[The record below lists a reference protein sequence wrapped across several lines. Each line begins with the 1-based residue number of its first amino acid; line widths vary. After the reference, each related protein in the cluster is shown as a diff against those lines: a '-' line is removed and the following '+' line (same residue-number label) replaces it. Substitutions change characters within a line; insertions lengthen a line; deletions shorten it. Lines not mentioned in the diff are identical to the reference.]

1 MQGDEVLYNGN
12 IDRTKRKVHVALAC
26 VSIIFGVGL
35 YFLFRYIIFGGNAVK
50 VYPGGLMSKGF
61 VPDFV
66 FAVAASIAL
75 IYACLNLTV
84 GRIIINR
91 FSIDDSGAG
100 FKKPSYVPAV
110 VTLLVAFTFLYV
122 AHYGSVAFTDS
133 RIIIPEPSGYSSEYD
148 NLTVYKAEYFVD
160 EIGQFR
166 NDSDSVCYVLYNGK
180 EFYDMPIMNLGESQE
195 KKIADLFS
203 EHNVKIVNVAT
214 TDKIP
219 DYRNK

>member
-1 MQGDEVLYNGN
+1 MYNGN
-12 IDRTKRKVHVALAC
+12 IDRTKRKVHIALAC
-26 VSIIFGVGL
+26 VSIILGIGL

-50 VYPGGLMSKGF
+50 VYPDGLMSSGP

-66 FAVAASIAL
+66 FAVAVSIAL

-91 FSIDDSGAG
+91 FSIDGSGAG
-100 FKKPSYVPAV
+100 KPSYVPAV
-110 VTLLVAFTFLYV
+110 ITLLVAFIFSYA

-133 RIIIPEPSGYSSEYD
+133 RIIIPEPSGYSSGYD
-148 NLTVYKAEYFVD
+148 DLTVYKAEYFVD
-160 EIGQFR
+160 EIGQLR

-180 EFYDMPIMNLGESQE
+180 EFYDMPIMNLDESQE

-203 EHNVKIVNVAT
+203 KHNVKIVNVAT

-219 DYRNK
+219 DYRNKQ

>member
-1 MQGDEVLYNGN
+1 MRGKIER
-12 IDRTKRKVHVALAC
+12 IKRKVNISLVC
-26 VSIIFGVGL
+26 VSIILGVGL

-50 VYPGGLMSKGF
+50 VYPDGLMSRGP

-66 FAVAASIAL
+66 FAVVVSISL

-100 FKKPSYVPAV
+100 LKKPSYVPAV
-110 VTLLVAFTFLYV
+110 VALLIAFTFSYA

-133 RIIIPEPSGYSSEYD
+133 RIIIPEPNGYNSEYD
-148 NLTVYKAEYFVD
+148 DLTVYKAEYFVD
-160 EIGQFR
+160 EIGQLR
-166 NDSDSVCYVLYNGK
+166 NDSDSVCYVLHNGK

-203 EHNVKIVNVAT
+203 EHNVKIVNVVT

-219 DYRNK
+219 DYGSKE

>member
-1 MQGDEVLYNGN
+1 MMRGKIER
-12 IDRTKRKVHVALAC
+12 IKRKVNISLVC
-26 VSIIFGVGL
+26 VSIILGVGL

-50 VYPGGLMSKGF
+50 VYPDGLMSRGP

-66 FAVAASIAL
+66 FAVVVSISL

-100 FKKPSYVPAV
+100 LKKPSYVPAV
-110 VTLLVAFTFLYV
+110 VALLIAFTFSYA

-133 RIIIPEPSGYSSEYD
+133 RIIIPEPNGYNSEYD
-148 NLTVYKAEYFVD
+148 DLTVYKAEYFVD
-160 EIGQFR
+160 EIGQLR
-166 NDSDSVCYVLYNGK
+166 NDSDSVCYVLHNGK

-219 DYRNK
+219 DYGSKE

>member
-1 MQGDEVLYNGN
+1 MYNGK
-12 IDRTKRKVHVALAC
+12 IERVKRKVHIALAC
-26 VSIIFGVGL
+26 VSIILGVGL

-50 VYPGGLMSKGF
+50 VYPGGLTSRGP

-66 FAVAASIAL
+66 FAVAAAIAL
-75 IYACLNLTV
+75 IYVCLNLTV

-100 FKKPSYVPAV
+100 KPSYVSAV
-110 VTLLVAFTFLYV
+110 VTLLVAFTFSYA

-133 RIIIPEPSGYSSEYD
+133 RIIIPEPSGYSSGYD
-148 NLTVYKAEYFVD
+148 DLTVYKAEYFVD
-160 EIGQFR
+160 EIGQLR

-203 EHNVKIVNVAT
+203 KHNVKIVNVDT

-219 DYRNK
+219 DYRNKQ

>member
-1 MQGDEVLYNGN
+1 MKDGN
-12 IDRTKRKVHVALAC
+12 IDRTKRKVHIALAC
-26 VSIIFGVGL
+26 VSIILGVGL
-35 YFLFRYIIFGGNAVK
+35 YFSFRYIIFGGNAVK
-50 VYPGGLMSKGF
+50 VYPGGLMSRGP

-75 IYACLNLTV
+75 IYVCLNLTV

-91 FSIDDSGAG
+91 FGIDDLGAG
-100 FKKPSYVPAV
+100 KPSYVPAV
-110 VTLLVAFTFLYV
+110 ATLLVAFTLSYV

-133 RIIIPEPSGYSSEYD
+133 RLIIPEPSGYSSGYD
-148 NLTVYKAEYFVD
+148 DLTVYKAEYFVD
-160 EIGQFR
+160 EIGQLR

-219 DYRNK
+219 DYRNG

>member
-1 MQGDEVLYNGN
+1 MYNGN
-12 IDRTKRKVHVALAC
+12 IDRTKRKVHIALAC

-50 VYPGGLMSKGF
+50 VYPDGLMSRGP

-91 FSIDDSGAG
+91 FSIDGSGAG
-100 FKKPSYVPAV
+100 KPSYVSAV
-110 VTLLVAFTFLYV
+110 VTLLVAFTLSYA

-133 RIIIPEPSGYSSEYD
+133 RIIIPEPSGYSSGYD
-148 NLTVYKAEYFVD
+148 DLTVYKAEYFVD
-160 EIGQFR
+160 EIGQLR

-219 DYRNK
+219 DYRNKQ

>member
-1 MQGDEVLYNGN
+1 MYNGN
-12 IDRTKRKVHVALAC
+12 IDRTKRKVHIALAC

-50 VYPGGLMSKGF
+50 VYPDGLTSRGP

-100 FKKPSYVPAV
+100 KPSYVSAV
-110 VTLLVAFTFLYV
+110 VTLLVAFTLSYA

-133 RIIIPEPSGYSSEYD
+133 RIIIPEPSGYSVRYD
-148 NLTVYKAEYFVD
+148 DLTVYKAEYFVD
-160 EIGQFR
+160 EIGQLR

-180 EFYDMPIMNLGESQE
+180 EFYDMPIMNLDESQE

>member
-1 MQGDEVLYNGN
+1 MRGKIER
-12 IDRTKRKVHVALAC
+12 IKRKVNISLVC
-26 VSIIFGVGL
+26 VSIILGVGL
-35 YFLFRYIIFGGNAVK
+35 YFLFRYIIFSGNAVK
-50 VYPGGLMSKGF
+50 VYPDGLMSRGP

-66 FAVAASIAL
+66 FAVVVSISL

-100 FKKPSYVPAV
+100 LKKPSYVPAV
-110 VTLLVAFTFLYV
+110 VALLIAFTFSYA

-133 RIIIPEPSGYSSEYD
+133 RIIIPEPNGYNSEYD
-148 NLTVYKAEYFVD
+148 DLTVYKAEYFVD
-160 EIGQFR
+160 EIGQLR
-166 NDSDSVCYVLYNGK
+166 NDSDSVCYVLHNGK

-219 DYRNK
+219 DYGSKE

>member
-1 MQGDEVLYNGN
+1 MYNGN
-12 IDRTKRKVHVALAC
+12 IDRTKRKVHIALAC
-26 VSIIFGVGL
+26 VSIILGVGL

-50 VYPGGLMSKGF
+50 VYPGGLTSRGP

-66 FAVAASIAL
+66 FAVAVSIAL

-91 FSIDDSGAG
+91 FSINDSGAG
-100 FKKPSYVPAV
+100 KPSYVSAV
-110 VTLLVAFTFLYV
+110 VTLLVAFTFSYA

-133 RIIIPEPSGYSSEYD
+133 RLIIPEPSGYSSGYD
-148 NLTVYKAEYFVD
+148 DLTVYKAEYFVD
-160 EIGQFR
+160 EIGQLH

-219 DYRNK
+219 DYRNKQ

>member
-12 IDRTKRKVHVALAC
+12 IERVKRKVHIALAC
-26 VSIIFGVGL
+26 VSIILGVGI

-50 VYPGGLMSKGF
+50 VYPNGLTSRGP

-91 FSIDDSGAG
+91 FSVGDSGAG
-100 FKKPSYVPAV
+100 KPSYVPAV
-110 VTLLVAFTFLYV
+110 ITLLVAFTFSYA

-133 RIIIPEPSGYSSEYD
+133 RLIIPEPSGYSSEYD
-148 NLTVYKAEYFVD
+148 DLTVYKAEYFVD
-160 EIGQFR
+160 EIGQLR

>member
-1 MQGDEVLYNGN
+1 MKNGN
-12 IDRTKRKVHVALAC
+12 IDRTKRKVHIALAC
-26 VSIIFGVGL
+26 VSIILGVGL

-50 VYPGGLMSKGF
+50 VYPGGLTSRGP

-100 FKKPSYVPAV
+100 KPSYVSAV
-110 VTLLVAFTFLYV
+110 VTLLVAFTFSYA

-133 RIIIPEPSGYSSEYD
+133 RIIIPEPSGYSSGYD
-148 NLTVYKAEYFVD
+148 DLTVYKAEYFVD
-160 EIGQFR
+160 EIGQLR

-219 DYRNK
+219 DYRNKQ

>member
-1 MQGDEVLYNGN
+1 MHNGK
-12 IDRTKRKVHVALAC
+12 IEKIKRKVNISLVC
-26 VSIIFGVGL
+26 ISIILGVAL

-50 VYPGGLMSKGF
+50 VYPDGLMSRGP

-66 FAVAASIAL
+66 FAVAVSISL

-100 FKKPSYVPAV
+100 KPSYVSAV
-110 VTLLVAFTFLYV
+110 VTLLVAFTFSYA

-148 NLTVYKAEYFVD
+148 DLTVYKAEYFVD
-160 EIGQFR
+160 EIGQLR

-219 DYRNK
+219 DYRSKE

>member
-12 IDRTKRKVHVALAC
+12 IDRTKRKVHIALAC
-26 VSIIFGVGL
+26 VSIILGIGL

-50 VYPGGLMSKGF
+50 VYPDGLMSRGS

-100 FKKPSYVPAV
+100 KPSYVPAV
-110 VTLLVAFTFLYV
+110 VTLLVAFTLSYA

-133 RIIIPEPSGYSSEYD
+133 RIIIPEPSGYSVRYD
-148 NLTVYKAEYFVD
+148 DLTVYKAEYFVD
-160 EIGQFR
+160 EIGQLR

-219 DYRNK
+219 DYRNKQ

>member
-1 MQGDEVLYNGN
+1 MYNGN
-12 IDRTKRKVHVALAC
+12 IDRTKRKVHIALAC
-26 VSIIFGVGL
+26 VSIILGVGI

-50 VYPGGLMSKGF
+50 VYPGGLMSRGP

-75 IYACLNLTV
+75 IYVCLNLTV

-100 FKKPSYVPAV
+100 KPSYVSAV
-110 VTLLVAFTFLYV
+110 VTLLVAFTLSYA

-148 NLTVYKAEYFVD
+148 DLTVYKAEYFVD
-160 EIGQFR
+160 EIGQLR

-203 EHNVKIVNVAT
+203 EYNVKIVNVAT

-219 DYRNK
+219 DYRSE

>member
-1 MQGDEVLYNGN
+1 MHNGK
-12 IDRTKRKVHVALAC
+12 IERIKRKVNISLVC
-26 VSIIFGVGL
+26 ISIILGVGL

-50 VYPGGLMSKGF
+50 VYPDGLMSRGP

-66 FAVAASIAL
+66 FAVAVSISL

-110 VTLLVAFTFLYV
+110 VILLVAVIFSYA
-122 AHYGSVAFTDS
+122 AHYGSVAFMDS
-133 RIIIPEPSGYSSEYD
+133 RLIIPEPRGYSSEYD

-160 EIGQFR
+160 EIGQLR
-166 NDSDSVCYVLYNGK
+166 NDSDSVCYVLHNGK

-219 DYRNK
+219 DYRSK

>member
-1 MQGDEVLYNGN
+1 MVKNGN
-12 IDRTKRKVHVALAC
+12 IDRTKRKVHIALAC
-26 VSIIFGVGL
+26 VSIILGIGL

-50 VYPGGLMSKGF
+50 VYPDGLTSRGP

-91 FSIDDSGAG
+91 FGIDDSGAG
-100 FKKPSYVPAV
+100 KPSYVSAV
-110 VTLLVAFTFLYV
+110 VTLLVAFTFSYA

-133 RIIIPEPSGYSSEYD
+133 RIIIPEPSGYSVRYD
-148 NLTVYKAEYFVD
+148 DLTVYKAEYFVD
-160 EIGQFR
+160 EIGQLR

-219 DYRNK
+219 DYRSK

>member
-12 IDRTKRKVHVALAC
+12 IDRTKRKVHIALAC
-26 VSIIFGVGL
+26 VSIILGIGL

-50 VYPGGLMSKGF
+50 VYPDGLMSRGP

-91 FSIDDSGAG
+91 FGIDDSGAG
-100 FKKPSYVPAV
+100 KPSYVSAV
-110 VTLLVAFTFLYV
+110 VTLLVAFTFSYA

-133 RIIIPEPSGYSSEYD
+133 RIIIPEPSGYSSGYD
-148 NLTVYKAEYFVD
+148 DLTVYKAEYFVD
-160 EIGQFR
+160 EIGQLR

>member
-1 MQGDEVLYNGN
+1 MQGDEILYNGN
-12 IDRTKRKVHVALAC
+12 INRTKRKVHIALAC
-26 VSIIFGVGL
+26 ISIILGVGL

-50 VYPGGLMSKGF
+50 VYPDGLTSRGP

-91 FSIDDSGAG
+91 FSINDSGAG
-100 FKKPSYVPAV
+100 KPSYVSAV
-110 VTLLVAFTFLYV
+110 VTLLVAFTFSYA

-133 RIIIPEPSGYSSEYD
+133 RIIIPEPSGYSSGYD
-148 NLTVYKAEYFVD
+148 DLTVYKAEYFVD
-160 EIGQFR
+160 EIGQLR

-219 DYRNK
+219 DYRNKQ

>member
-1 MQGDEVLYNGN
+1 MYNGN
-12 IDRTKRKVHVALAC
+12 IDRTKRKVHIALAC
-26 VSIIFGVGL
+26 LSIILGIRI
-35 YFLFRYIIFGGNAVK
+35 YFVFRYIIFGGNAVK
-50 VYPGGLMSKGF
+50 VYPDGLMSRGP

-75 IYACLNLTV
+75 IYTCLNLTV

-100 FKKPSYVPAV
+100 KPSYVSAV
-110 VTLLVAFTFLYV
+110 VTLFVAFTLSYA

-133 RIIIPEPSGYSSEYD
+133 RIIIPEPSGYSSGYD
-148 NLTVYKAEYFVD
+148 DLTVYKAEYFVD
-160 EIGQFR
+160 EIGQLR

>member
-1 MQGDEVLYNGN
+1 MNNGE
-12 IDRTKRKVHVALAC
+12 IERIKRKVNISLVC
-26 VSIIFGVGL
+26 ISIILGVGL

-50 VYPGGLMSKGF
+50 VYPDGLMSRGP

-66 FAVAASIAL
+66 FAVAVSISL

-91 FSIDDSGAG
+91 FSVDDSGAG

-110 VTLLVAFTFLYV
+110 VTLLVAFTFSYA

-133 RIIIPEPSGYSSEYD
+133 RLIIPEPSGYNSEYD

-160 EIGQFR
+160 EIGQLR

-219 DYRNK
+219 DYRSKE

>member
-12 IDRTKRKVHVALAC
+12 IDRTKRKVHIALAC

-35 YFLFRYIIFGGNAVK
+35 YFSFRYIIFGGNAVK
-50 VYPGGLMSKGF
+50 VYPDGLMSRGP
-61 VPDFV
+61 VPNFV

-91 FSIDDSGAG
+91 FSIDGSGAG
-100 FKKPSYVPAV
+100 KPSYVPAV
-110 VTLLVAFTFLYV
+110 ITLLVAFIFSYA

-133 RIIIPEPSGYSSEYD
+133 RIIIPEPSGYSVRYD
-148 NLTVYKAEYFVD
+148 DLTVYKAEYFVD
-160 EIGQFR
+160 EIGQLR

-203 EHNVKIVNVAT
+203 KHNVKIVNVDT

-219 DYRNK
+219 DYRNKQ

>member
-1 MQGDEVLYNGN
+1 MYNGK
-12 IDRTKRKVHVALAC
+12 IERIKRKVNISLVC
-26 VSIIFGVGL
+26 VSIILGVGI

-50 VYPGGLMSKGF
+50 VYPGGLTSRGP

-100 FKKPSYVPAV
+100 KPSYVSAV
-110 VTLLVAFTFLYV
+110 VTLLVAFTFSYA

-133 RIIIPEPSGYSSEYD
+133 RIIIPEPSGYSSGYD
-148 NLTVYKAEYFVD
+148 DLTVYKAEYFVD
-160 EIGQFR
+160 EIGQLR

-219 DYRNK
+219 DYRNKQ

>member
-1 MQGDEVLYNGN
+1 MYNGN
-12 IDRTKRKVHVALAC
+12 IDRTKRKVHIALAC
-26 VSIIFGVGL
+26 VSIILGVGL

-50 VYPGGLMSKGF
+50 VYPDGLMSRGP

-91 FSIDDSGAG
+91 FSINDSGAG
-100 FKKPSYVPAV
+100 KPSYAPAV
-110 VTLLVAFTFLYV
+110 VTLLVAFTLSYA

-133 RIIIPEPSGYSSEYD
+133 RIIIPEPSGYSSGYD
-148 NLTVYKAEYFVD
+148 DLTVYKAEYFVD
-160 EIGQFR
+160 EIGQLR

-219 DYRNK
+219 DYRNKQ

>member
-1 MQGDEVLYNGN
+1 MYNGN
-12 IDRTKRKVHVALAC
+12 IDRTKRKVHIALAC
-26 VSIIFGVGL
+26 VSIILGVGL

-50 VYPGGLMSKGF
+50 VYPDGLMSRGP

-66 FAVAASIAL
+66 FAVAASIAF

-91 FSIDDSGAG
+91 FSSDDSGAG

-110 VTLLVAFTFLYV
+110 VALLVAFTFSYA

-133 RIIIPEPSGYSSEYD
+133 RLIIPEPSGYSSGYD

-160 EIGQFR
+160 EIGQLR

-203 EHNVKIVNVAT
+203 KHNVKIVNVDT

-219 DYRNK
+219 DYRNKQ

>member
-1 MQGDEVLYNGN
+1 MHNGK
-12 IDRTKRKVHVALAC
+12 IERVKRKVHITLAC
-26 VSIIFGVGL
+26 VSIILGVGL

-50 VYPGGLMSKGF
+50 VYPNGLASRGP

-66 FAVAASIAL
+66 FAVAVSIAL

-91 FSIDDSGAG
+91 FSVGDSGAG
-100 FKKPSYVPAV
+100 KPSYVSAV
-110 VTLLVAFTFLYV
+110 VTLLVAFTFSYA

-148 NLTVYKAEYFVD
+148 DLTVYKVEYFVD
-160 EIGQFR
+160 EIGQLR

-219 DYRNK
+219 DYRNKQ